1 MFMHWNKMDIS
12 YITRHNQDF
21 IITNYNTMWL
31 GQHFKQL
38 TFHDT
43 LIFFISGEFV
53 AAALQRGNTKAV
65 MLQSSAEK
73 GTAS

>member
-1 MFMHWNKMDIS
+1 MHWNKMDIS

-38 TFHDT
+38 TFNDT

-53 AAALQRGNTKAV
+53 TAALQRGNTKAV

>member
-1 MFMHWNKMDIS
+1 MHWNKMDIS
-12 YITRHNQDF
+12 YITRHNWDF
-21 IITNYNTMWL
+21 IIINYNTMWL
-31 GQHFKQL
+31 GQHFRQL

-53 AAALQRGNTKAV
+53 TAALQRGNTKAV

>member
-1 MFMHWNKMDIS
+1 MHWNKMDIS

-21 IITNYNTMWL
+21 IIINYITMWL
-31 GQHFKQL
+31 GQHFKWL
-38 TFHDT
+38 TFNDT

-53 AAALQRGNTKAV
+53 TAALQRGNTKAV

>member
-1 MFMHWNKMDIS
+1 MHWNKMDIS

-21 IITNYNTMWL
+21 IIINYNTMQL
-31 GQHFKQL
+31 GQNFKQL
-38 TFHDT
+38 TFNDT

-53 AAALQRGNTKAV
+53 TAALQRGNTKAV
-65 MLQSSAEK
+65 MLQSSAEN